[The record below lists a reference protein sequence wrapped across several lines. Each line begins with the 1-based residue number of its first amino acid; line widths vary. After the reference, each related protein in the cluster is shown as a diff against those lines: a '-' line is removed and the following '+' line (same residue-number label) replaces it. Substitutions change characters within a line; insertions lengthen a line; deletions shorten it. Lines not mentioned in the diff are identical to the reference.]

1 MLSLL
6 SRNYYRREVELP
18 YPTFVCHWCMTIAH
32 PSIVR
37 IQLLLTYSMR
47 RLLFRVN
54 LYSCEALIM
63 VEQRVGGS
71 FPGQLIYEFIMRH
84 AQRQV
89 AMVVVRG
96 EDPKV

>member
-1 MLSLL
+1 
-6 SRNYYRREVELP
+6 
-18 YPTFVCHWCMTIAH
+18 
-32 PSIVR
+32 
-37 IQLLLTYSMR
+37 MR

-96 EDPKV
+96 DDPKV